1 MGVNIK
7 SLRLEVLLKL
17 AGHNHQNKSEQDSKR
32 RDNEV
37 RMYAVGDGQMDYPRH
52 NQNRHSK
59 AFGPVI
65 DVPRF
70 IATTPTP

>member
-17 AGHNHQNKSEQDSKR
+17 AGHDHQNKSEQDSKR
-32 RDNEV
+32 RDNEIGV
-37 RMYAVGDGQMDYPRH
+37 YATGDGQIYYPRH
-52 NQNRHSK
+52 NQYRHSK
-59 AFGPVI
+59 ALGPVI

-70 IATTPTP
+70 IATAPTP